1 MQPAPHH
8 NNFDF
13 IRLLLA
19 SFVII
24 THSYALLGL
33 PEHDG
38 LWQWSGGNVAFST
51 LGVNGFFIVSGYL
64 VCQSLERSASIASY
78 LRKRALR
85 IFPGLLLALL
95 FSWALAWL
103 HFNGPGLQ
111 FLAQADSWTFIP
123 RNMLLLWPQY
133 SIEGSFQELPAAH
146 RGEIN
151 GSLWTLG
158 YEWLMYLCLL
168 PLFWIRRAAWRKVV
182 PPIIII
188 GLLALMY
195 TDNHW
200 RLPQWGSIQLSKLTS
215 LGTYF
220 LAGASLHVLGF
231 GKRLKWLHLLI
242 TIGLLMASI
251 HFHQYFIMQ
260 YLLWPVIIIGIAQQ
274 PAWRLTRFIQQRGD
288 LSYGIYLLAF
298 PVQQTLVSQWPN
310 LTPGMLA
317 GLSWLLV
324 LPLAYASWHLVEKPA
339 LRWKQPAIQQQFKP
353 LTSNA

>member
-1 MQPAPHH
+1 MQSTAHH
-8 NNFDF
+8 NNFDS

-33 PEHDG
+33 PEHDA
-38 LWQWSGGNVAFST
+38 LWQWSGGNVALST

-133 SIEGSFQELPAAH
+133 SIEGSFQQLPAAH

-158 YEWLMYLCLL
+158 YEWLMYLCIL
-168 PLFWIRRAAWRKVV
+168 PMYWIRTAAWRKAIPVL
-182 PPIIII
+182 IILL
-188 GLLALMY
+188 LLALLY
-195 TDNHW
+195 TDNHL

-220 LAGASLHVLGF
+220 LAGASLHLLGI
-231 GKRLKWLHLLI
+231 GNRISWYSILI
-242 TIGLLMASI
+242 TTGLLVAAI
-251 HFHQYFIMQ
+251 WLHQYFILQ

-317 GLSWLLV
+317 GMSWLLV

-339 LRWKQPAIQQQFKP
+339 LRWKQPAIHQQFKP
-353 LTSNA
+353 VTSNA